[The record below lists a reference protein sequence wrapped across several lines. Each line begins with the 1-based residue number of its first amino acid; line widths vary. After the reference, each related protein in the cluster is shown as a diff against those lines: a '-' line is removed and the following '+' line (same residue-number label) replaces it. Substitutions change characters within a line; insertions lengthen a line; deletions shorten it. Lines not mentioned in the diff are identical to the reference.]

1 MWRRKTQYRY
11 NYGRVAVVEEFPR
24 KGLFGYSYATWIG
37 WDWKIFVDI
46 LTCYGFKPT
55 QSPLIHMD

>member
-1 MWRRKTQYRY
+1 MR
-11 NYGRVAVVEEFPR
+11 GLPAVEYS

-37 WDWKIFVDI
+37 WDWKILVYI
-46 LTCYGFKPT
+46 LTWYGFKPT